1 MHSLLYLY
9 LSRLILPS
17 KLISHRLPFTAQPAY
32 LVGNSSKMFKCP
44 VLLLAFVPL
53 LLESA
58 SLGHA
63 TPQVFS
69 HLSDDPP

>member
-32 LVGNSSKMFKCP
+32 LVL
-44 VLLLAFVPL
+44 VLAFVPL